1 MNQIGGDETE
11 ETSPIMPGRVDA
23 ENLVE
28 PETRIGQAPE
38 SQQNV
43 NETKR
48 GENNL
53 P

>member
-38 SQQNV
+38 SSSSAKTEIYT
-43 NETKR
+43 NELT
-48 GENNL
+48 
-53 P
+53 